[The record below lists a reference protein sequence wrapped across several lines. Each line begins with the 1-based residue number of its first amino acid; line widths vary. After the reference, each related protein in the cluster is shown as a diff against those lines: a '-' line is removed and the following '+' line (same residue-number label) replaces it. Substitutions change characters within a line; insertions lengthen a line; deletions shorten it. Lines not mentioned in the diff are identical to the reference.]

1 MNQILVILQLLAISL
16 CVLPFDNTPG
26 IHLGL
31 YLFVIGIFLGCITL
45 YFNRPGN
52 FSVYPEIKDHA
63 QLITTG
69 IYGYI
74 RHPMYI
80 SLFTAMLGIAVYN
93 SGFFNFLGLVL
104 LAIVLIGKAYK
115 EEKLLLEKFPEY
127 KKYMMSTKQFIP
139 YIF

>member
-1 MNQILVILQLLAISL
+1 MSQILVVLQLLAISL
-16 CVLPFDNTPG
+16 CVLPFGNTPG

-31 YLFVIGIFLGCITL
+31 YLFAIGIFLGCITL

-69 IYGYI
+69 IYRYI
-74 RHPMYI
+74 RHPMYT
-80 SLFTAMLGIAVYN
+80 SLFIAMSGIVIYN
-93 SGFFNFLGLVL
+93 DYFLNFLGLVL
-104 LAIVLIGKAYK
+104 LAMVLISKSYK

-127 KKYMMSTKQFIP
+127 REYMTKTKRFIP
-139 YIF
+139 CIF